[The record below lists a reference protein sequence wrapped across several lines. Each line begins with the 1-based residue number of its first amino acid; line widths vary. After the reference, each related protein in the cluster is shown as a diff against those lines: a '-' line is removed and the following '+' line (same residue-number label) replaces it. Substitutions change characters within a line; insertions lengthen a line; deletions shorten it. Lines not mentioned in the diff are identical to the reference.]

1 MVIILFLKAISSTI
15 TRNIRL
21 FGDTLTMECSK
32 IKYPEHSLL
41 SRKHHFS
48 FSSCLLYYFCLSSH
62 LLKSSGCSAA
72 NPLNTFSRYCI
83 LTGSKQKESNLPYP
97 FSHPKKLQEGNKN
110 KTRDSKDMK
119 NRLLPEIL
127 FIFVVPF
134 IIFDKEIPFKDWLFS
149 SYHQLQLLNYFILLR
164 WLATPQSPVAH

>member
-1 MVIILFLKAISSTI
+1 M
-15 TRNIRL
+15 
-21 FGDTLTMECSK
+21 
-32 IKYPEHSLL
+32 
-41 SRKHHFS
+41 
-48 FSSCLLYYFCLSSH
+48 
-62 LLKSSGCSAA
+62 A
-72 NPLNTFSRYCI
+72 N
-83 LTGSKQKESNLPYP
+83 
-97 FSHPKKLQEGNKN
+97 KK

>member
-62 LLKSSGCSAA
+62 LLKSSQGA
-72 NPLNTFSRYCI
+72 NKKSPKKKT
-83 LTGSKQKESNLPYP
+83 NLPYS